1 MELTKI
7 EKLLEVYF
15 EGNTTLDEEDILQK
29 YFSQSFVPAHL
40 QEYKVMFN
48 YFLDNK
54 AEVNTQPIRVN
65 TKNKTWK
72 KSWLSIAAAIVLL
85 FTVYKIIPT
94 SNDFTKAER
103 AEAKR
108 AYVETQ
114 KAFKL
119 ISENLN
125 RVNSEIAYLENYEVT
140 KNKIFK

>member
-54 AEVNTQPIRVN
+54 AEVSTQSIRVN

>member
-1 MELTKI
+1 MELAKI

-54 AEVNTQPIRVN
+54 AEVSNQPIRVN
-65 TKNKTWK
+65 TKKKTWK
-72 KSWLSIAAAIVLL
+72 KSWLYIAAAIVLL